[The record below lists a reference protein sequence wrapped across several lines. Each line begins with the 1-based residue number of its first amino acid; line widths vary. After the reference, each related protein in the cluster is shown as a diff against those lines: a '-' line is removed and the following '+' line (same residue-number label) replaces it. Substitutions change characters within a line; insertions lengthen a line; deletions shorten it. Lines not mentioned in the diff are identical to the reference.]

1 VISQA
6 VEFSARTDLFQPIV
20 LGLIVGSIYGLVGLG
35 LVLLYKSNRI
45 FNFAQGEFGTVAA
58 YAAFW
63 GLNGRIFGWHMP
75 YVGAIGFGVVAG
87 VLSAVATERLVIRPL
102 FSRPK
107 VTVVVATAGVALF
120 FIYGTLLIQGPNP
133 DVFPSRLQRPFF
145 SVFGNGLAGA
155 ISDEKGLKISK
166 LQVLTF
172 VVLIVLAVLAALFF
186 RYTPYG
192 TAILA
197 VSQEPTAASV
207 VGINVSS
214 VSLLTWTIAGFLGAV
229 AGLLVAPTQTITPGF
244 MTFTVLIPGF
254 TAAVVGGI
262 TSLPGAF
269 VGGLLIGVVQQLAS
283 KLPSI
288 FSGSFLANTPGVSQ
302 VIVAL
307 VLLAILL
314 VKPAGLL
321 GKET

>member
-1 VISQA
+1 VIAEA
-6 VEFSARTDLFQPIV
+6 VEFSARNDLFQPIV
-20 LGLIVGSIYGLVGLG
+20 LGLIVGSVYGLVGLG

-58 YAAFW
+58 YVAFW
-63 GLNGRIFGWHMP
+63 AMNGKGFLPEFPYWVAIAFGL
-75 YVGAIGFGVVAG
+75 VAG
-87 VLSAVATERLVIRPL
+87 VAAAVATERLVIKPL
-102 FSRPK
+102 FARPK

-133 DVFPSRLQRPFF
+133 GVFPSKLQRPFF
-145 SVFGNGLAGA
+145 SMFGEGLFGR
-155 ISDEKGLKISK
+155 ISDQSGLKITK
-166 LQVLTF
+166 LQVVTF
-172 VVLIVLAVLAALFF
+172 VVLIVLALLAALFF
-186 RYTPYG
+186 RYTAYG

-214 VSLLTWTIAGFLGAV
+214 VSLLTWTIAGFLGAI

-283 KLPSI
+283 RLPTI
-288 FSGSFLANTPGVSQ
+288 FSGSFLANTPGVAQ
-302 VIVAL
+302 MTVAL

-314 VKPAGLL
+314 VRPAGLL
-321 GKET
+321 GKEA

>member
-1 VISQA
+1 MISQA
-6 VEFSARTDLFQPIV
+6 VEFSARNDLFQPIV
-20 LGLIVGSIYGLVGLG
+20 LGLIVGSVYGLLGLG

-45 FNFAQGEFGTVAA
+45 FNFAQGEFGTIAA

-63 GLNGRIFGWHMP
+63 AMNGKGFLPHFPYWLAVVFGL
-75 YVGAIGFGVVAG
+75 VIGIG
-87 VLSAVATERLVIRPL
+87 SAVVTERLVIRPL
-102 FSRPK
+102 FHRPK

-120 FIYGTLLIQGPNP
+120 LIYGTLMIEGPNP
-133 DVFPSRLQRPFF
+133 NVFPSSLQRPFF
-145 SVFGNGLAGA
+145 SVFGNNLFAG
-155 ISDEKGLKISK
+155 IHDENGLKITK
-166 LQVLTF
+166 LQVVTF
-172 VVLIVLAVLAALFF
+172 VVLVVLALLAALFF

-214 VSLLTWTIAGFLGAV
+214 VSLLTWTIAGFLGAA

-244 MTFTVLIPGF
+244 MTFTVLIPAF

-269 VGGLLIGVVQQLAS
+269 VGGLLIGVVQQLAAR
-283 KLPSI
+283 LPGI
-288 FSGSFLANTPGVSQ
+288 FPGSFLANTPGISQ
-302 VIVAL
+302 IVVAV

-314 VKPAGLL
+314 VRPAGLL
-321 GKET
+321 GKES

>member
-1 VISQA
+1 VIPQA
-6 VEFSARTDLFQPIV
+6 VEFTARTDLFQPIV

-63 GLNGRIFGWHMP
+63 CITGKFGFTMP
-75 YVGAIGFGVVAG
+75 YWVSILVGVTAG
-87 VLSAVATERLVIRPL
+87 VLIAVLTERLVIKPL
-102 FSRPK
+102 FDRPK

-120 FIYGTLLIQGPNP
+120 CIYGTLLIQGPNP
-133 DVFPSRLQRPFF
+133 DVFSSSLQKPFF
-145 SVFGNGLAGA
+145 SVFGNDLVAG
-155 ISDEKGLKISK
+155 ISDQNGLKISK
-166 LQVLTF
+166 LQIVTF

-186 RYTPYG
+186 RYTSYG

-207 VGINVSS
+207 VGINVNS

-269 VGGLLIGVVQQLAS
+269 VGGLVIGVVQQLGS
-283 KLPSI
+283 KLPGI
-288 FSGSFLANTPGVSQ
+288 FPGSFLADTPGISQ
-302 VIVAL
+302 IVVAL
-307 VLLAILL
+307 VLLGILL
-314 VKPAGLL
+314 VRPAGLL

>member
-1 VISQA
+1 VISPA
-6 VEFSARTDLFQPIV
+6 VEFSARNDLFQPTV
-20 LGLIVGSIYGLVGLG
+20 LGLIVGSVYGLVGLG

-58 YAAFW
+58 YVAFW
-63 GLNGRIFGWHMP
+63 SMNGKGFLPELPYWVAIAVGL
-75 YVGAIGFGVVAG
+75 VAG
-87 VLSAVATERLVIRPL
+87 ILSAVATERLVIKPL

-133 DVFPSRLQRPFF
+133 DVFPSKLQRPFF
-145 SVFGNGLAGA
+145 SVFGNDLVGR
-155 ISDEKGLKISK
+155 ISDENGLKISK
-166 LQVLTF
+166 LQVVTF
-172 VVLIVLAVLAALFF
+172 VVLIVLAILAALFF
-186 RYTPYG
+186 RYTAYG

-214 VSLLTWTIAGFLGAV
+214 VSLLTWTLAGFLGAV

-283 KLPSI
+283 RLPSI

-302 VIVAL
+302 VTVAL
-307 VLLAILL
+307 VLLVILL
-314 VKPAGLL
+314 MRPAGLL